1 MSVEID
7 MKLLVSDKYTLE
19 KIKNSEILTRYY
31 KDDFVIRQ
39 TFSEYLDT
47 PDWDLDQN
55 NYILRIRKWENY
67 HVAALKHGTIDHL
80 EHPGLFRG
88 RQWTCYYSTPETVI
102 SDLQARAAPEEL
114 SEIVKD
120 KKLEVCFSSEY
131 KRLYTTL
138 YMPDRVRIELTLDEG
153 SIHCDGKS
161 ESLYHIGFELLFG
174 NTEAL
179 VNLSSQIMEAFG
191 LMPDLLTKQQRALRL
206 IRSRI

>member
-7 MKLLVSDKYTLE
+7 MNYSFRINTPLKNKKRDSHGIIRMISSSDKPFRISGYRLG
-19 KIKNSEILTRYY
+19 
-31 KDDFVIRQ
+31 
-39 TFSEYLDT
+39 
-47 PDWDLDQN
+47 LDQN

-161 ESLYHIGFELLFG
+161 ESLYHIGFELLQP
-174 NTEAL
+174 L
-179 VNLSSQIMEAFG
+179 
-191 LMPDLLTKQQRALRL
+191 
-206 IRSRI
+206 